1 MTTLPLTSI
10 RQDGGTQPRAILN
23 GNWIEEYAHDMLA
36 GAVFPPV
43 IVFHDGTD
51 YWLADG
57 FHRVGAA
64 EAAGATEIEADVRQG
79 TVRDAI
85 LFSVSANAAHGQ
97 RRTNEDKRRAVHRL
111 LDDPEWV
118 GWSDSEIARRCG
130 VSHTLVQGLRPHPIM
145 HSMHDNPEP
154 QTRTV
159 QRGGT
164 TYEQRVRSSPA
175 VSPAPDPS
183 LVESK
188 PPLRFDWEAAEIRA
202 KAWNAI
208 NALAELPNPQ
218 VIIDAWM
225 KFHGYGEPVE
235 RIERAIAWLQAFL
248 PLFRE
253 AEPRRWAVV
262 EDMLARSW
270 KGRNVAT

>member
-57 FHRVGAA
+57 FHRIAAA
-64 EAAGATEIEADVRQG
+64 EAAGATAIEADVRQG

-97 RRTNEDKRRAVHRL
+97 RRTNEDKRRSVHRL

-130 VSHTLVQGLRPHPIM
+130 VSDKTVAALRPPSDHRK
-145 HSMHDNPEP
+145 SDDKPEP
-154 QTRTV
+154 ETRTV

-164 TYEQRVRSSPA
+164 TYEQRVRAPPNPSEAPLAPA
-175 VSPAPDPS
+175 
-183 LVESK
+183 
-188 PPLRFDWEAAEIRA
+188 PLRFDWDAANLRS
-202 KAWNAI
+202 KAWDAI
-208 NALAELPNPQ
+208 NALAELPEPQ
-218 VIIDAWM
+218 TVIDAWM

-235 RIERAIAWLQAFL
+235 RIEQAIAWLQAFL

-253 AEPRRWAVV
+253 AEPRRWAFVAN
-262 EDMLARSW
+262 MLARSRER
-270 KGRNVAT
+270 RNVAT